1 MRWVTGSSK
10 LEARSGSNFQ
20 LSFTCGLVDFPDEAV
35 FCLAKKETA
44 SETQKPLVESS
55 EAQVTNTF
63 TGTALN
69 TFAGIQENQDLD
81 RLALFVPGV
90 VNTRQKQL
98 FQYQWRRWIFSRRHT
113 RPQQ

>member
-20 LSFTCGLVDFPDEAV
+20 LSFTCGLVEFPDEAV

-69 TFAGIQENQDLD
+69 TFAGIQENQGLD
-81 RLALFVPGV
+81 RPCSVCARCGQYPPE
-90 VNTRQKQL
+90 QL
-98 FQYQWRRWIFSRRHT
+98 LQYQWRRWI
-113 RPQQ
+113 